1 MKKAKF
7 IITTLIVLLVTGVC
21 AYFIMPVINKIN
33 FGLDLQGGF
42 EVLYEITPLKEDEEL
57 TDDMLYSTYKSILK
71 RIDILGVSE
80 PEITIE
86 GDNHI
91 RVKLAGITNID
102 DARNTIASTATL
114 TFRDYNDNLL
124 MTSDVLGGQAKVTKD
139 QYGKPAVSL
148 KIKDVD
154 TFYEV
159 TKKVKDMDNNIMVIW
174 LDYQEGKDSYRKE
187 LLNNEKYDKENKEFM
202 GCGSTNSHC
211 LSAAQVSQAFAS
223 DVIIQGN
230 FTKDEATTLVELI
243 NSGALPT
250 NLEEISSRTVEASFG
265 ELALDKTLLA
275 GLIGIILVI
284 ILITLIYRF
293 SGLIAGMCLVIYTF
307 VSFLVFYLIDGVLTL
322 PGIAAMLLGIGMAV
336 DANIISFERIKENL
350 LIGKSLKESVE
361 IGNKNSL
368 SSIIDANVTTIIAAI
383 IMFIFGQS
391 SVKGFATMLIINII
405 VTALVIIY
413 LVRFILKQ
421 VVNTNVFNNKLG
433 LFIGVNKKKITKKK
447 EIEIPFKKL
456 NFIKYKN
463 KFVLL
468 AVVLL
473 LTGIISL
480 FTRGA
485 NLGIDYTGGTSIT
498 ISNEKITE
506 KDFEKYLTDNKYTI
520 SKINSNQEEINV
532 TLKEALEKDD
542 ITTLKNNLLTEFE
555 LESDIYVVSSVVKKE
570 LVKNAISSLIY
581 ASIGIIIYVAIRFKF
596 NYAISGIVALLHDIL
611 FTFLFFCV
619 FKIEI
624 DGVFIAAILTI
635 IGYSINDTIVTF
647 DIIRDNYKNKYKNNI
662 TNTEDL
668 DTLVDISIKRTFGRT
683 ILTTL
688 TTTIPVLSLLILGS
702 KEIMNFNIALLVGFI
717 AGVYSS
723 IFISNMLWLY
733 LEKRRISKPA
743 KVDDED
749 DDEIQEIKIKG
760 INC

>member
-1 MKKAKF
+1 MQKGKF
-7 IITTLIVLLVTGVC
+7 IITTLFVLIVTGVC

-42 EVLYEITPLKEDEEL
+42 EVLYEVSPLKEDEKL

-86 GDNHI
+86 GENHI

-102 DARNTIASTATL
+102 DARNTISSTATL

-124 MTSDVLGGQAKVTKD
+124 MTSDVLGGQAKVAKD

-187 LLNNEKYDKENKEFM
+187 LLNAEKYDKENKEFM

-230 FTKDEATTLVELI
+230 FTKEEATSLVELI

-265 ELALDKTLLA
+265 EKALDKTLLA
-275 GLIGIILVI
+275 GLIGIILVV
-284 ILITLIYRF
+284 ILMTIIYRF

-336 DANIISFERIKENL
+336 DSNIISFERIKENL
-350 LIGKSLKESVE
+350 LIGKSLKESFE

-368 SSIIDANVTTIIAAI
+368 SSIVDANVTTIIAAI

-405 VTALVIIY
+405 VTAIVIIY
-413 LVRFILKQ
+413 LARFILKQ
-421 VVNTNVFNNKLG
+421 IVNTNVFNNKLG
-433 LFIGVNKKKITKKK
+433 LFIGINKKKIIKKK
-447 EIEIPFKKL
+447 EIDIPFKKL
-456 NFIKYKN
+456 NFTKHKN

-473 LTGIISL
+473 LIGTISL

-485 NLGIDYTGGTSIT
+485 NLGVDYTGGTSIT
-498 ISNEKITE
+498 VSKEKINK
-506 KDFEKYLTDNKYTI
+506 KDFEKYLQDNNYTI
-520 SKINSNQEEINV
+520 EKINTNQEEINI

-570 LVKNAISSLIY
+570 LVKNAILSLVY

-596 NYAISGIVALLHDIL
+596 NYAISGIVALLHDVL

-647 DIIRDNYKNKYKNNI
+647 DIIRDNYKTKYKNNI
-662 TNTEDL
+662 TDTSDL
-668 DTLVDISIKRTFGRT
+668 DTLVDISIKRTFYRT

-688 TTTIPVLSLLILGS
+688 TTTIPVITLLVLGS

-723 IFISNMLWLY
+723 IYISNMLWLY
-733 LEKRRISKPA
+733 LEKRRISKPI
-743 KVDDED
+743 KDEDD
-749 DDEIQEIKIKG
+749 DDEIQELKIKG